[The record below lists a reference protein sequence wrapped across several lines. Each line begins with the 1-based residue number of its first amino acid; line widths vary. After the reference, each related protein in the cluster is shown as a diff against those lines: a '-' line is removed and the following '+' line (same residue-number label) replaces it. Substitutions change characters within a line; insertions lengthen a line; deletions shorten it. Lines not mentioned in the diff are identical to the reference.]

1 MRRSCTSVL
10 VGRAATR
17 DGSILIARNE
27 DNTTPAAPKSLRMV
41 PAGERDGVELVSGA
55 NGFAITLPEGGL
67 RYSAMPDVTPEE
79 GLFEE
84 AGRECCPC
92 CDVGY
97 RKRAGKRSR
106 SGIRPLCGKWPC
118 RRCYAHR
125 CAALR
130 ENGTRRREA
139 FGRNRG
145 CAWLRRKQRR
155 VVRRPSGSVV
165 YGNRYGPSL
174 GCSAHSRRLR
184 CRGRESALDPGS
196 RFRKRLIHVFGGNS
210 RIRRGACA

>member
-1 MRRSCTSVL
+1 
-10 VGRAATR
+10 
-17 DGSILIARNE
+17 
-27 DNTTPAAPKSLRMV
+27 MV
-41 PAGERDGVELVSGA
+41 PAGERDGVELISGA

-84 AGRECCPC
+84 AGVNAAHVAMSATESALANDRVLAFDPYVENGLAEDAMLTVVLPYVKTAREG
-92 CDVGY
+92 V
-97 RKRAGKRSR
+97 KRLGEIVAGK
-106 SGIRPLCGKWPC
+106 
-118 RRCYAHR
+118 
-125 CAALR
+125 
-130 ENGTRRREA
+130 
-139 FGRNRG
+139 
-145 CAWLRRKQRR
+145 LRRKQRR

-174 GCSAHSRRLR
+174 GCSTHSRRLR

-196 RFRKRLIHVFGGNS
+196 RFRKRLIHVLGGNS